1 MSDPLVFLWA
11 MVAPRVLV
19 LIRKAAKKLLYRFG
33 RRYTVYNP
41 MMGAYFFV
49 SDLHGGEE
57 RYRRLWQAI
66 EEERPRAV
74 FLGGDLFGL
83 NDPSSGPDLVAAGL
97 AGLQDRL
104 GADYPHVFL
113 ILGND
118 DPRSEEHRY
127 LEMEARGL
135 LTYANQRRTL
145 FEKYVVFGYS
155 FVPPTPF
162 RLKDWERYD
171 VSRFVDPGCVSPE
184 EGQRTVAV
192 DPREARN
199 RTIQQDLEE
208 LVGAEEMED
217 AIFLFHTPPYRS
229 KLDRAALDGRMVD
242 HAPMDVHV
250 GSIAVE
256 RFIKSRRPWITLHG
270 HVHESARLT
279 GSWQDRIG
287 RTHLFSAAH
296 DGPELSLIRFDPA
309 DPGTATREL
318 L

>member
-1 MSDPLVFLWA
+1 M
-11 MVAPRVLV
+11 
-19 LIRKAAKKLLYRFG
+19 IRKAIKELLYRFG
-33 RRYTVYNP
+33 LRYTVYNP
-41 MMGAYFFV
+41 MMRPCFFI
-49 SDLHGGEE
+49 SDLHGSEE
-57 RYRRLWQAI
+57 RYRKLWRAV

-83 NDPSSGPDLVAAGL
+83 RGGAGGPDRIASGL

-104 GADYPHVFL
+104 GSDYPHIFL

-118 DPRSEEHRY
+118 DPRSEEAGY
-127 LEMEARGL
+127 LELESRGL
-135 LTYANQRRTL
+135 MTYANQRRTL
-145 FEKYVVFGYS
+145 FDRYVVYGYS

-184 EGQRTVAV
+184 EGLRTVAV
-192 DPREARN
+192 DPREVRN
-199 RTIQQDLEE
+199 RTIMEDLEE
-208 LVGAEEMED
+208 LAGEGEMEN
-217 AIFLFHTPPYRS
+217 AIFLCHTPPYRS

-242 HAPMDVHV
+242 HAPVDVHV

-256 RFIKSRRPWITLHG
+256 RFIRSRRPWITLHG

-279 GSWQDRIG
+279 GSWKDRIG
-287 RTHLFSAAH
+287 RTRLFSAAH
-296 DGPELSLIRFDPA
+296 DGPELSLVRFDPA
-309 DPGTATREL
+309 DPSAATREL